1 MYTKEKNIKSI
12 LNFIKINDNI
22 STSGQPSKE
31 EFKLISK
38 HKFDV
43 VINLA
48 LHNSNNA
55 LKNEDKIVSKND
67 MIYIHIPISW
77 DKPEIDRLN
86 LFCNTLKVL
95 QEENKKIF
103 IHCAK
108 NYRVSIFMYHYKKM
122 IQKGKN
128 TKLVLPKGFKPNK
141 TWKEMINI

>member
-1 MYTKEKNIKSI
+1 MKTI

-22 STSGQPSKE
+22 STAGQPTKKE
-31 EFKLISK
+31 LKLISK
-38 HKFDV
+38 NKFDV

-55 LKNEDKIVSKND
+55 LKNEDKIVSKNN

-77 DKPEIDRLN
+77 EKPEIDRLQ
-86 LFCNTLKVL
+86 LFCNTLKAL
-95 QEENKKIF
+95 QKENKKVF

-122 IQKGKN
+122 ILKDKN
-128 TKLVLPKGFKPNK
+128 VNLILPKKFKPNK
-141 TWKEMINI
+141 MWKKIIKL